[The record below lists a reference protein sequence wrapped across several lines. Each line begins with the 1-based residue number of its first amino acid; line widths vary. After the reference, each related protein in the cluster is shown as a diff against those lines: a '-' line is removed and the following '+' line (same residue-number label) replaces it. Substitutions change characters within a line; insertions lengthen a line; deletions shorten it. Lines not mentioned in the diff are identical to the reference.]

1 MAMVFLSGC
10 AKTLDTSSEETMAE
24 GLDNEERQQLKA
36 AVQTVIM
43 DALKDLA
50 VPPEKALRDRL
61 HGKTAVEIL
70 AEAQTIKERR
80 QTESNS

>member
-1 MAMVFLSGC
+1 
-10 AKTLDTSSEETMAE
+10 MAE